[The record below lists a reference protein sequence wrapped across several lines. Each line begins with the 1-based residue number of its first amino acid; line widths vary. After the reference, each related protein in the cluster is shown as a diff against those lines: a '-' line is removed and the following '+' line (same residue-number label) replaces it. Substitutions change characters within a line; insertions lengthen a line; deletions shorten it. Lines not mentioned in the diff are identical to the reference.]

1 MEEKKLLKINPS
13 DFSFSN
19 NKTKKSKPDK
29 KPEGNIRVRNT
40 NAKKQTNTLRKKS
53 LLNLIRQHQQ
63 KQYDMETD
71 FKKHESTKEQQAN
84 AFNKE
89 FEEAKNYLNTI
100 AEKRSSSVSNHHLSN
115 NHSGHS
121 AHNNTIKHYPSSFTP
136 TPMALNMSVD
146 TEPMPTSTSIPVV
159 ESVTSADSNSQPAY
173 GCLKNG
179 NLPTYRNYMN
189 KTLSK
194 KEPLKIGDDVDR
206 GSLYNVSKDGNA
218 TPLSQSSSSLENRF
232 PSLYKKEE
240 PSVSLFS
247 NNAKKSKKIKQRKT
261 IRRKHKVGRSKYYS
275 KIGVLVSN
283 KTIRNTISN
292 QMQHLKMVPI
302 HDVRSY
308 LIKNGFIKVGS
319 NTPNDVLRKMYES
332 ALLICGEVKNHN
344 PDNLLYNFF
353 NESTTDS

>member
-19 NKTKKSKPDK
+19 SKTRKKKTENKS
-29 KPEGNIRVRNT
+29 EGNIRVRNT

-63 KQYDMETD
+63 KQYDSETNLS
-71 FKKHESTKEQQAN
+71 KPESSREQQVTS
-84 AFNKE
+84 FNKE
-89 FEEAKNYLNTI
+89 FEEAKNYLNSV
-100 AEKRSSSVSNHHLSN
+100 AEKRNSSVSPHNATMKNYPSPEPLSLALKTDIPKSN
-115 NHSGHS
+115 NV
-121 AHNNTIKHYPSSFTP
+121 T
-136 TPMALNMSVD
+136 
-146 TEPMPTSTSIPVV
+146 TELP
-159 ESVTSADSNSQPAY
+159 NQPEY

-189 KTLSK
+189 KTLSNR
-194 KEPLKIGDDVDR
+194 EPLKIGNDVDR
-206 GSLYNVSKDGNA
+206 SSLYNVSNSKPVEHGQSV
-218 TPLSQSSSSLENRF
+218 SQQTSLQNRY
-232 PSLYKKEE
+232 PSLYNKNE
-240 PSVSLFS
+240 PELSIFS
-247 NNAKKSKKIKQRKT
+247 NKKKKSQKIKQRKT

-283 KTIRNTISN
+283 RTIRTTISN
-292 QMQHLKMVPI
+292 QMQQLKMIPI
-302 HDVRSY
+302 HEVRSY

-344 PDNLLYNFF
+344 PDNLLYNFL
-353 NESTTDS
+353 NDDMKEE

>member
-1 MEEKKLLKINPS
+1 MEEKKLLKINLS

-19 NKTKKSKPDK
+19 NKTKKSNPDK
-29 KPEGNIRVRNT
+29 KPEGNIRVRNA

-63 KQYDMETD
+63 KQYDMETN
-71 FKKHESTKEQQAN
+71 FTKHESIREQQAN
-84 AFNKE
+84 TFNKE
-89 FEEAKNYLNTI
+89 FDEAKNYLNAI
-100 AEKRSSSVSNHHLSN
+100 AEKRTSSVSIPNTHNHH
-115 NHSGHS
+115 H
-121 AHNNTIKHYPSSFTP
+121 NTIKHYSSIEP
-136 TPMALNMSVD
+136 TPMSLNMAMD
-146 TEPMPTSTSIPVV
+146 TQIKPTSTVETVSPTNLNDQPV
-159 ESVTSADSNSQPAY
+159 Y

-189 KTLSK
+189 KTLSNR
-194 KEPLKIGDDVDR
+194 EPLIIGEDVDR
-206 GSLYNVSKDGNA
+206 SSLYNVSKDSNA
-218 TPLSQSSSSLENRF
+218 NQISYSSSSLENKV

-240 PSVSLFS
+240 PQISLFS
-247 NNAKKSKKIKQRKT
+247 NNVKKPKKMQQRKT

-283 KTIRNTISN
+283 RTIRNTISN
-292 QMQHLKMVPI
+292 QIQQLKMVPI

-353 NESTTDS
+353 NESNTDN

>member
-1 MEEKKLLKINPS
+1 MEEKKLLKINLS

-19 NKTKKSKPDK
+19 NKTKKSKSDK

-63 KQYDMETD
+63 KQYDTETN
-71 FKKHESTKEQQAN
+71 FKKHEYTREQQAN
-84 AFNKE
+84 TFNKE

-100 AEKRSSSVSNHHLSN
+100 AEKRSSSVSTPSHQNH
-115 NHSGHS
+115 NH
-121 AHNNTIKHYPSSFTP
+121 TIKQYPSANP
-136 TPMALNMSVD
+136 TPMPLNMSVD
-146 TEPMPTSTSIPVV
+146 TSSKTIVNEDQ
-159 ESVTSADSNSQPAY
+159 VTSVDSHEQPAY

-189 KTLSK
+189 KTLSN
-194 KEPLKIGDDVDR
+194 KEPLKIGEDVDR
-206 GSLYNVSKDGNA
+206 SSLYNVSKDNNVGQ
-218 TPLSQSSSSLENRF
+218 PSPSSSNLETSF
-232 PSLYKKEE
+232 PSLYNKPE
-240 PSVSLFS
+240 PQISIFS
-247 NNAKKSKKIKQRKT
+247 NSVNKPKKLKQRKT

-283 KTIRNTISN
+283 RTIRNTISN
-292 QMQHLKMVPI
+292 QMQQLKMVPI

-353 NESTTDS
+353 NESNTEN

>member
-19 NKTKKSKPDK
+19 SRTKKKKPEN

-63 KQYDMETD
+63 KQYDSETNLS
-71 FKKHESTKEQQAN
+71 KPESSREQQVTS
-84 AFNKE
+84 FNKE
-89 FEEAKNYLNTI
+89 FEEAKKYLNTV
-100 AEKRSSSVSNHHLSN
+100 AEKRNSSVSPHNATMKNYPSPEPISLALKTDIPKSN
-115 NHSGHS
+115 N
-121 AHNNTIKHYPSSFTP
+121 TP
-136 TPMALNMSVD
+136 TEVP
-146 TEPMPTSTSIPVV
+146 
-159 ESVTSADSNSQPAY
+159 SQPEY

-179 NLPTYRNYMN
+179 NLPTYRSYIN
-189 KTLSK
+189 KTLST
-194 KEPLKIGDDVDR
+194 KEPLKIGNDVDR
-206 GSLYNVSKDGNA
+206 SSLYNVSNNKPVVP
-218 TPLSQSSSSLENRF
+218 TQTTLHQTSLQSRY
-232 PSLYKKEE
+232 PSLYNKNEPELSILSNKKKQ
-240 PSVSLFS
+240 SQ
-247 NNAKKSKKIKQRKT
+247 KMKQRKT

-283 KTIRNTISN
+283 RTIRTTISN
-292 QMQHLKMVPI
+292 QMQQLKMIPI
-302 HDVRSY
+302 HEVRSH

-344 PDNLLYNFF
+344 PDNLLYNFL
-353 NESTTDS
+353 NDDAKEE

>member
-1 MEEKKLLKINPS
+1 MEEKKLLKINLS

-19 NKTKKSKPDK
+19 NKTKKSKPDN

-63 KQYDMETD
+63 KQYDMETN
-71 FKKHESTKEQQAN
+71 FKKHESIREQQAN
-84 AFNKE
+84 TFNKE

-100 AEKRSSSVSNHHLSN
+100 SEKRSSSVSAPVVHN
-115 NHSGHS
+115 NHN
-121 AHNNTIKHYPSSFTP
+121 HNHTIKHYPSIEPNP
-136 TPMALNMSVD
+136 TSLDMSVD
-146 TEPMPTSTSIPVV
+146 TSSKPVV
-159 ESVTSADSNSQPAY
+159 SGDTVRQHDSHEQPVY

-189 KTLSK
+189 KTLSN
-194 KEPLKIGDDVDR
+194 KEPLKIGEDVDR
-206 GSLYNVSKDGNA
+206 SSLYNVSKDNNLGQ
-218 TPLSQSSSSLENRF
+218 PSPSSSNLENRF
-232 PSLYKKEE
+232 PSLYKKPE
-240 PSVSLFS
+240 PQVSIFS
-247 NNAKKSKKIKQRKT
+247 NNVHKPKKLKQRKT

-283 KTIRNTISN
+283 RTIRNTISN
-292 QMQHLKMVPI
+292 QMQQLKMVPI

-353 NESTTDS
+353 NESNTDN